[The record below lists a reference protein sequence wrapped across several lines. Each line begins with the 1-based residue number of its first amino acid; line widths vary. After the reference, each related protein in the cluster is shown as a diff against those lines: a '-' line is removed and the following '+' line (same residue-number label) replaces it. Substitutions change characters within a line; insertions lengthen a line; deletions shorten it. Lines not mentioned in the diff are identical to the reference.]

1 MDIPDLSKLK
11 HEEKQEEPSVIKA
24 RTAFLVIVDE
34 NGEIYAQPDLA
45 IPLTRSYFPS
55 ADDIYSACA
64 VVQRDIT
71 VQISA
76 QHTVLGMQQMA
87 MMQAQRL
94 QEAQLLQG
102 INLKSK

>member
-1 MDIPDLSKLK
+1 MDIPDLSQLRKEQASS
-11 HEEKQEEPSVIKA
+11 EEQTHVNA

-34 NGEIYAQPDLA
+34 NGEVYAQPDINA
-45 IPLTRSYFPS
+45 PLTRQYLPS
-55 ADDIYSACA
+55 ADDIYSACG

-87 MMQAQRL
+87 MHQAKRM
-94 QEAQLLQG
+94 QEAQMLQH
-102 INLKSK
+102 LKGK